1 MTLTH
6 SRHDHGLCQSTT
18 VPDAPV
24 VKYQVEKGRFFT
36 DARFDGQREG
46 LEKRAATETL
56 EGAARMQFRFAV
68 QQVGT

>member
-1 MTLTH
+1 M
-6 SRHDHGLCQSTT
+6 
-18 VPDAPV
+18 
-24 VKYQVEKGRFFT
+24 EKGRFFT

-46 LEKRAATETL
+46 LEKRAATDTL